1 MSTQRTLRLLSALL
15 CFCLAFAAGF
25 GVHQVWGEFEQQAQS
40 KPLELF
46 WEAWAL
52 VEEYFYGELPS
63 PQERTYGAIHTALT
77 LLDDSYTVFVEPQP
91 RELERDRMRG
101 AFGGI
106 GVVLWR
112 SSAGEMMLSPHAD
125 SPAERAGIIEGD
137 VLLALDSEEITELT
151 TVNDVSVHLHGE
163 VGTPV
168 TLTISRPPTPLFELV
183 ITREEIQ
190 TPSVTWRLLEQPPNV
205 GYIGIGSFTE
215 RTGDEI
221 VTAIQEL
228 QAEGSTSLVLDLR
241 DNYGGL
247 IDPAVVVASQ
257 FLSDGVVLY
266 EMTRGPEERVIKV
279 QPGGIAADIPLVVLV
294 NNGTASAAEIVAGAL
309 QDHGRASL
317 VGEPTFGKGA
327 VQLIYEISDGSS
339 VHITSAIWLTP
350 TRNRIDGR
358 GLTPDIYVVRG
369 DGPQDEQL
377 DRAIIHLQ
385 SQD

>member
-1 MSTQRTLRLLSALL
+1 
-15 CFCLAFAAGF
+15 
-25 GVHQVWGEFEQQAQS
+25 
-40 KPLELF
+40 
-46 WEAWAL
+46 
-52 VEEYFYGELPS
+52 
-63 PQERTYGAIHTALT
+63 
-77 LLDDSYTVFVEPQP
+77 
-91 RELERDRMRG
+91 
-101 AFGGI
+101 
-106 GVVLWR
+106 
-112 SSAGEMMLSPHAD
+112 
-125 SPAERAGIIEGD
+125 
-137 VLLALDSEEITELT
+137 
-151 TVNDVSVHLHGE
+151 
-163 VGTPV
+163 
-168 TLTISRPPTPLFELV
+168 PTPLFELV

-279 QPGGIAADIPLVVLV
+279 QPGGIAADVPLVVLV